1 MTDLL
6 RTYGGPAPRYTS
18 YPTAPHF
25 GTDVSADTVAGW
37 LRGMT
42 ARHASVYV
50 HLPFCKS
57 LCFYCGCHMK
67 VTHDRA
73 TISRYVDGLLAEM
86 AHAAA
91 HLPHRLTVTTLHF
104 GGGTP
109 SYCPAPDLKRI
120 VEAVH
125 AHFDVATQAEISM
138 EIDPRRLDDPVIGTL
153 ADVGLNRASLGI
165 QDTQA
170 DVQQAIGRI
179 QPHALNLRAAARLRQ
194 AGIRSLNV
202 DLLYGLPRQTPNT
215 LGRSIQDVL
224 ELAPE
229 RISLFGYAH
238 VPWMK
243 KHQRVLEAHGLPDA
257 QQRLTLFE
265 TATEALTTA
274 GYIAVGMDHF
284 CLPDDA
290 MATALHA
297 RTLHRNF
304 MGYTTDDA
312 PVLLGFGASAISQY
326 PQGYA
331 QNMTAIPD
339 YMAAV
344 NAQRIPTARGISLS
358 AEDMLRRDIIASL
371 LCSFEVDISDLLQR
385 HHFSADIL
393 ASSLA
398 QLGGMMRDGLV
409 DLADD
414 GQHLRITPE
423 GRPFARAVAACF
435 DGWLDK
441 NPARHSGA
449 V

>member
-1 MTDLL
+1 
-6 RTYGGPAPRYTS
+6 
-18 YPTAPHF
+18 
-25 GTDVSADTVAGW
+25 
-37 LRGMT
+37 
-42 ARHASVYV
+42 
-50 HLPFCKS
+50 
-57 LCFYCGCHMK
+57 
-67 VTHDRA
+67 
-73 TISRYVDGLLAEM
+73 
-86 AHAAA
+86 
-91 HLPHRLTVTTLHF
+91 
-104 GGGTP
+104 
-109 SYCPAPDLKRI
+109 
-120 VEAVH
+120 
-125 AHFDVATQAEISM
+125 
-138 EIDPRRLDDPVIGTL
+138 
-153 ADVGLNRASLGI
+153 
-165 QDTQA
+165 
-170 DVQQAIGRI
+170 
-179 QPHALNLRAAARLRQ
+179 LRQ

-243 KHQRVLEAHGLPDA
+243 KHQRVLETHGLPDPR
-257 QQRLTLFE
+257 QRLTLFE